1 MLLNAEALG
10 HAPWNFSWLWS
21 HNLELKLSIIS
32 NVSFCRG
39 DNIDVYFDNFLVVY
53 CCPKE
58 TKLFCAPPLL
68 QIYFYLYY
76 NCFSLNFNLAVL
88 II

>member
-10 HAPWNFSWLWS
+10 HAPWNLSWLWS

-53 CCPKE
+53 YCCPKE

-76 NCFSLNFNLAVL
+76 NSVSL
-88 II
+88 